1 MEIVNQPTI
10 PALSIQLRDL
20 ALIEEAHPDFV
31 RGSRVLINWR
41 KRRMLYSIVKEI
53 LRHQQSRHNLLQVYQ
68 ISDRLQAY
76 LISSFES
83 LQVEKPGGRYDYM
96 SW

>member
-1 MEIVNQPTI
+1 MEVVNQPTI

-20 ALIEEAHPDFV
+20 ALIEEAHPDYV
-31 RGSRVLINWR
+31 RGNRLLINWR
-41 KRRMLYSIVKEI
+41 KRRLLYSIVKAI

-68 ISDRLQAY
+68 ISDRLQSY
-76 LISSFES
+76 LISSFEA
-83 LQVEKPGGRYDYM
+83 LQAEKPGGRYDYM